1 MLRCILA
8 ILATVVLVAVCL
20 LPDDAYA
27 VVEAAA
33 AASVAAV
40 AAGFIAEACMPAPAE
55 CTLVREGFTV
65 EDIALP
71 AARAPHTRSLAVRAD
86 RLQAVQ
92 AIQVDRLQ
100 VVLADRS
107 QAIPVMVEATVD
119 LAGVMVLQQPAL
131 RLRPAR
137 ITAAMATTGTRTA
150 TTMNTIKWFARS
162 IDSSSIEPR
171 SVARSSRGK
180 VAMMRPVVTSSVCVS
195 REMNRWST
203 AHSAMRA

>member
-1 MLRCILA
+1 
-8 ILATVVLVAVCL
+8 
-20 LPDDAYA
+20 
-27 VVEAAA
+27 
-33 AASVAAV
+33 
-40 AAGFIAEACMPAPAE
+40 
-55 CTLVREGFTV
+55 
-65 EDIALP
+65 
-71 AARAPHTRSLAVRAD
+71 

-92 AIQVDRLQ
+92 AIPVDRLQ
-100 VVLADRS
+100 VVLADQS
-107 QAIPVMVEATVD
+107 QAIPVMVEATID

-162 IDSSSIEPR
+162 IDGSSIELR

-180 VAMMRPVVTSSVCVS
+180 VARAVVTSSVCVS